1 MSEEVG
7 VQPRAHRP
15 RDEESTLLLA
25 AVAVARV
32 RRAAID
38 ALAGAYE
45 GGERAALQ
53 EIVREADRALRLTIQ
68 K

>member
-1 MSEEVG
+1 MSEEVS

-25 AVAVARV
+25 AVAGV

-53 EIVREADRALRLTIQ
+53 EIVLEADRALRLTIQ

>member
-1 MSEEVG
+1 VSEEVS

-25 AVAVARV
+25 AVAGV

>member
-1 MSEEVG
+1 MSEEVS

-15 RDEESTLLLA
+15 RDEESKLLLA
-25 AVAVARV
+25 AVAGV

>member
-1 MSEEVG
+1 MSEEVS

-25 AVAVARV
+25 AVAGV